1 MLSNSMNKK
10 ILNLGSGLK
19 KNNNGIRLD
28 INPKVNPDVIHDLNK
43 FPYPF
48 DDDYFDLITMDNVLG
63 ELDHMLKVMDEIY
76 RILKADGE
84 VVISAPYFRSP
95 YAFIHPNIKTFFTVK
110 TFEYFDPNSELFKK
124 YKYTSSTFQLT
135 KLKFNEGFN
144 SGVVKSI
151 TRYIANKNP
160 DLYERFLSQF
170 IPLDAINFYLKK
182 IKK

>member
-1 MLSNSMNKK
+1 MHLF
-10 ILNLGSGLK
+10 IL
-19 KNNNGIRLD
+19 
-28 INPKVNPDVIHDLNK
+28 
-43 FPYPF
+43 
-48 DDDYFDLITMDNVLG
+48 
-63 ELDHMLKVMDEIY
+63 
-76 RILKADGE
+76 
-84 VVISAPYFRSP
+84 ISKP
-95 YAFIHPNIKTFFTVK
+95 FTVK